1 MKFKPGQCGNPGGR
15 PKTKGFPEKIRAAT
29 ADGVELI
36 DAVLGILRDPDASRG
51 ERLKAAEW
59 LGDRMLGKPGQHVE
73 LEATTTVAPEPQPD
87 FSKLPLAELIEL
99 ERLWTKTLAAG
110 DQPGETPANDD
121 PVIQ

>member
-1 MKFKPGQCGNPGGR
+1 MSFRPGQSGNPGGR
-15 PKTKGFPEKIRAAT
+15 PKTRGFPEKIRAAT

-36 DAVLGILRDPDASRG
+36 DAVLGILRDPDSSRG

-73 LEATTTVAPEPQPD
+73 LEATTTVEAPAID
-87 FSKLPLAELIEL
+87 FSRMPLADRIAL
-99 ERLWTKTLAAG
+99 EQLWSKALAAG
-110 DQPGETPANDD
+110 EPGDQPANDD